1 MKPVRLL
8 LIVLGMLS
16 ALVAVLLGLTLTPSV
31 QRWAV
36 LRAARDVPG
45 LKLEL
50 ASVSGGF
57 SGVALRGVTAEHRH
71 VVVKLDRLEADFS
84 LFSFLLG
91 EQLVLS
97 RLHAEGLNVDA
108 SKLAGSRNEAA
119 AAGAPVAAPGLL
131 ARVVLPFDLK
141 LDDVRINGRALLP
154 AAPGQPSLEADYTIT
169 GGGFAA
175 DKEGLLQVN
184 ATLRNPAPGAQVA
197 ALHAQAGLRATLTP
211 QRNFNNLTLTTVI
224 DAEGRG
230 LSGQSQLKVGTEFFH
245 SRLGEHYEV
254 VVSTLLQGV
263 AENALILRAQLP
275 VASHRYAG
283 DWEMKVRTAQLE
295 PFMLEGALPAFDV
308 RGGGRFALDAG
319 AESFSMEG
327 DLQGE
332 VSQLERI
339 DPAWRALGM
348 LKVDTTFDL
357 SQLGGLLHLN
367 RFKALVAGPEPV
379 LEARTTAPIRYDLRK
394 GQLLPAEALEGD
406 RLLHVNIQGLPLA
419 WVRPFVTA
427 ADISG
432 GMISGEIDLARTPGS
447 TSAASV
453 RGKIQV
459 AELNVVQ
466 AGRPLLT
473 KAAVGAQVEAT
484 LADGAVDA
492 PVLNLTVTT
501 PAGDRLAL
509 NSHLAT
515 RAGADAPISLTGRFD
530 ASAAQLLSRWLPGAP
545 VKAQGD
551 IDFTLRGQV
560 VEMRP
565 VRLELWQDA
574 GHPLLKFA
582 VKQPFS
588 FNLASQAL
596 TPQEAA
602 QPVAQIELGRVP
614 LALLP
619 LTQSGT
625 SLGGFVT
632 QGSFELGVPGEKI
645 LLRAL
650 APLKLADV
658 SLAEKKQPLITGLTV
673 EAQPSLEYAASSGAR
688 IQTGDVTVRTAA
700 KATLLTLKAD
710 ANQTPGQ
717 GMQATMTFALEVP
730 ALASQPLFAGARAV
744 SAGRAVGEVRA
755 AVGSHS
761 QLEARMT
768 VNGLMAAESKQTL
781 PVANLSFRGLVQPNG
796 TVSVQ
801 APLLLDNAGRRS
813 DLDFALEF
821 SPLGTGYSVDGRL
834 TGQQVELEDLL
845 GVLGVFM
852 ASAAPDTDDKPLP
865 APSVT
870 PDTVSA
876 WSRFSGN
883 LGLDIKSVT
892 RGQDWAM
899 TGLTGAVTIEPAR
912 LALQKLEASFSETS
926 RLTAKME
933 MRFTGG
939 AMPYRLTG
947 EYTLNDFDAGK
958 LFKALEPGKPPTVE
972 GLFNVN
978 AKFSGNGETTA
989 RALDRLQGEFQMTS
1003 HQGIFRGLQRTSNK
1017 VSMASKAVDAVAA
1030 LGSIFGSDKVK
1041 QTAEKVA
1048 GQAYHVDQ
1056 LAQSIGEFNYDLLSV
1071 RLSRDERLNMSLEEI
1086 SLVSPEMRLIG
1097 HGEVSY
1103 VVDRP
1108 LLDQPLNA
1116 SLSLAARGKTEQ
1128 LFDKLNALDGTKD
1141 ELGYARTK
1149 TPVTIGGT
1157 LAKPDPT
1164 AFFTK
1169 LASAKLADY
1178 LDSAE

>member
-8 LIVLGMLS
+8 LIILGTL
-16 ALVAVLLGLTLTPSV
+16 AVIFAVGLGLALTPSV

-36 LRAARDVPG
+36 LRVARDVPG

-57 SGVALRGVTAEHRH
+57 SGVALRGVTAEYRQ
-71 VVVKLDRLEADFS
+71 VVVKLDRLDADFS
-84 LFSFLLG
+84 LFSFLFG
-91 EQLVLS
+91 KQLVLS
-97 RLHAEGLNVDA
+97 RLHADGLNVDA
-108 SKLAGSRNEAA
+108 SRRTGSRNEAA

-131 ARVVLPFDLK
+131 AQVVLPFDLK
-141 LDDVRINGRALLP
+141 LDDVRIAGRALLP
-154 AAPGQPSLEADYTIT
+154 AARGQPPLEADYTIT

-175 DKEGLLQVN
+175 DKEGMLQVN
-184 ATLRNPAPGAQVA
+184 ATLRNPTPGAQVTT
-197 ALHAQAGLRATLTP
+197 LHAQAGLRAVLTT
-211 QRNFNNLTLTTVI
+211 QRTFNNLSLTTVI
-224 DAEGRG
+224 DAGGRG

-245 SRLGEHYEV
+245 SKLGEHYEI

-275 VASHRYAG
+275 TATHRYAG
-283 DWEMKVRTAQLE
+283 DWEMKVRTAQFE
-295 PFMLEGALPAFDV
+295 PFMLGGALPAFDV

-379 LEARTTAPIRYDLRK
+379 LEAHTTAPIRYDLRK

-406 RLLHVNIQGLPLA
+406 GLLHVKIHGLPLS
-419 WVRPFVTA
+419 WIRPFITA
-427 ADISG
+427 ADVSG
-432 GMISGEIDLARTPGS
+432 DLVTGEVDLARTPGS
-447 TSAASV
+447 ATAAFV
-453 RGKIQV
+453 RGKLQV
-459 AELNVVQ
+459 AGLDIVQ

-484 LADGAVDA
+484 FADGAVNV
-492 PVLNLTVTT
+492 PMLNLTVTT
-501 PAGDRLAL
+501 RAGDTLAL
-509 NSHLAT
+509 NSHLT
-515 RAGADAPISLTGRFD
+515 TQTGTDSPVSLTGRFD
-530 ASAAQLLSRWLPGAP
+530 ASAVQLLARWLPGAP

-551 IDFTLRGQV
+551 IDFTLRGQTL
-560 VEMRP
+560 EIRP
-565 VRLELWQDA
+565 VRLELRQD
-574 GHPLLKFA
+574 GRSLLGLA

-588 FNLASQAL
+588 FNLNSQVL
-596 TPQEAA
+596 TPQDAT
-602 QPVAQIELGRVP
+602 QPVAQIDLGRLP
-614 LALLP
+614 LAVLP
-619 LTQSGT
+619 LTQPET

-632 QGSFELGVPGEKI
+632 QGSFELSAPAEKI

-650 APLKLADV
+650 VPLKLTDV
-658 SLAEKKQPLITGLTV
+658 SLTQKRQQLITGIV
-673 EAQPSLEYAASSGAR
+673 IEAQPTLEYAVASGVK

-710 ANQTPGQ
+710 ASQTPGQ
-717 GMQATMTFALEVP
+717 GTQGALTFTLEVP
-730 ALASQPLFAGARAV
+730 VLASQPLFAGARAV
-744 SAGRAVGEVRA
+744 SAGRATGEIRA

-761 QLEARMT
+761 QVEARMT
-768 VNGLMAAESKQTL
+768 VNGLMTTDSKQNL

-821 SPLGTGYSVDGRL
+821 SPLGKGYSVDGRL

-845 GVLGVFM
+845 GVLGVFT
-852 ASAAPDTDDKPLP
+852 ASVAPDTDDRPLP
-865 APSVT
+865 APGVA
-870 PDTVSA
+870 PDTVAS

-892 RGQDWAM
+892 RGNDWAM
-899 TGLTGAVTIEPAR
+899 TGLTGVVTIEPVR
-912 LALQKLEASFSETS
+912 LALEKLEAAFSETS
-926 RLTAKME
+926 RLAAKAE

-947 EYTLNDFDAGK
+947 EYSLNDFDAGK

-978 AKFSGNGETTA
+978 AKFSGNGETTG
-989 RALDRLQGEFQMTS
+989 RAFDRLQGEFQMTS

-1086 SLVSPEMRLIG
+1086 SLVSPEMRLNG
-1097 HGEVSY
+1097 RGEVSY

-1116 SLSLAARGKTEQ
+1116 SLTLAARGKTEQ
-1128 LFDKLNALDGTKD
+1128 LLDKLNALDGTKD

-1149 TPVTIGGT
+1149 TPVTIAGT

-1169 LASAKLADY
+1169 IASAKLSEY